1 MLQNTVWV
9 RDKYHAYHG
18 LGKCD
23 LDAQKRDCKTWNTVW
38 GFITFYAKRMT
49 FLLI

>member
-38 GFITFYAKRMT
+38 GFTFFAKRMT